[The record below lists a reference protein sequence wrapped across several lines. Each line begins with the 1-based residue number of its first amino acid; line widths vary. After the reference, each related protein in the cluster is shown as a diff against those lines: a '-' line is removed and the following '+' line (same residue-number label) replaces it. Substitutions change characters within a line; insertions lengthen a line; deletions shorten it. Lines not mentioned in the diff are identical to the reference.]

1 MKYIYLETLG
11 CSKNQVDSEKMLFLL
26 KNNGYNITD
35 KPDNADIIIINT
47 CGFIKSAK
55 QEAIETILHL
65 AQYKTTGRCEKLIVA
80 GCLAQYYPKPIKE
93 EIPEIDVVF
102 GVGNLPDILNAV
114 KENNKIIIHDFL
126 NEEIKGRELT
136 GIKGSAYLKI
146 SDGCSNFCS
155 YCLIPK
161 IRGNL
166 RSRKMDNILNE
177 AEYLIS
183 KKINEI
189 NIIAQDTANY
199 GIDIYNKKMLS
210 ELIFEINKI
219 ASKETWIRVLYMHP
233 DHVDKSMLLNLA
245 KSEKFLPYFDL
256 PFQSGSNNVL
266 KLMNR
271 KGNQENYFELLS
283 TIKSIFKNPV
293 FRSTFIA
300 GYPCESEEDF
310 KQTVDFLKKAELD
323 WVGGFTYSREE
334 NTDAGIMKGQIKDSV
349 KKKRLKELLDAAD
362 IITSK
367 RLQRFI
373 GSREKIFIE
382 EKIEGENLYF
392 GRFWGQAPEVDG
404 LTLVNSD
411 SAEIGSFISA
421 EIIKLNNKDF
431 FARP

>member
-1 MKYIYLETLG
+1 LKYIYLETLG
-11 CSKNQVDSEKMLFLL
+11 CSKNQVDSEKMLYLL
-26 KNNGYNITD
+26 KNNGYNITED
-35 KPDNADIIIINT
+35 PENADIIIVNT

-55 QEAIETILHL
+55 QEAIETILHF
-65 AQYKTTGRCEKLIVA
+65 AQYKIIGKCKKLIVA

-102 GVGNLPDILNAV
+102 GIGNLSDILNAV

-126 NEEIKGRELT
+126 NEEINGRELT

-177 AEYLIS
+177 VEFLKS
-183 KKINEI
+183 KNINEI

-199 GIDIYNKKMLS
+199 GIDIYNKRMLS
-210 ELIFEINKI
+210 ELIFEIDKVI
-219 ASKETWIRVLYMHP
+219 KHDCWIRVLYMHP
-233 DHVDKSMLLNLA
+233 DHIDKSMLINLA
-245 KSEKFLPYFDL
+245 KSKTFLPYFDL
-256 PFQSGSNNVL
+256 PFQSGSNKIL

-271 KGNQENYFELLS
+271 KCNHENYLELLKI
-283 TIKSIFKNPV
+283 IKDIFKNPI

-300 GYPCESEEDF
+300 GFPAESDEDF
-310 KQTVDFLKKAELD
+310 NETVDFLKKAQLD
-323 WVGGFTYSREE
+323 WVGGFTYSKEE
-334 NTDAGIMKGQIKDSV
+334 NTEAATMKGQIRNSI
-349 KKKRLKELLDAAD
+349 KKKRLKELLDISD
-362 IITSK
+362 IITGK

-404 LTLVNSD
+404 ITLVNTEN
-411 SAEIGSFISA
+411 AQIGSFINA